1 MAQEGQAMKTYAF
14 ENVVPASKTFSVED
28 SALLRV
34 GRSAP
39 GVYLTSEA
47 AMRYARTLRWLMG
60 RMRGESLTPE
70 MRVLHVTAVEGLL
83 ELLEA
88 PQHLQ
93 SRVAGQDE

>member
-1 MAQEGQAMKTYAF
+1 MAHGTDEG
-14 ENVVPASKTFSVED
+14 E
-28 SALLRV
+28 R
-34 GRSAP
+34 
-39 GVYLTSEA
+39 
-47 AMRYARTLRWLMG
+47 
-60 RMRGESLTPE
+60 LTPE